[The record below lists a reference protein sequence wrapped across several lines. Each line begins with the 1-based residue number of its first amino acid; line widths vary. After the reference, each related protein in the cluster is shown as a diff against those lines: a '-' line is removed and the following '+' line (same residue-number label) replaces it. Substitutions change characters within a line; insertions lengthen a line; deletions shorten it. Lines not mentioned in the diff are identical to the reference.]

1 MTTATCIGEPI
12 SWLRLE
18 TFAQRGGDD
27 AIASHLA
34 SCPACAAC
42 LAEIRADVV
51 GLPPL
56 VVPATSSRQPW
67 FTWKWFAPAL
77 AAAAVAIVLLIVVR
91 RDRTQLDHVAT
102 IKGAGEVVLGVVRE
116 RSGTI
121 RRDVTTY
128 LPGDRWKLVIT
139 CAPGPFVWID
149 VAVVD
154 PAGVD
159 YPLGPAQLACG
170 NQIAVPGAFEI
181 TGTSVNLVCAR
192 LDATVIPA
200 RSPPRPGDPGVACI
214 TLTPERATPAP

>member
-1 MTTATCIGEPI
+1 MTTATSQCIGQPI

-18 TFAQRGGDD
+18 TYAQRGGD
-27 AIASHLA
+27 AKISSHLA

-51 GLPPL
+51 VLPPL
-56 VVPATSSRQPW
+56 AVPEVAPRRSW
-67 FTWKWFAPAL
+67 FGWRWLAPAM
-77 AAAAVAIVLLIVVR
+77 AAAAVAIVLLVVVR
-91 RDRTQLDHVAT
+91 RDRTQLEHVTT
-102 IKGAGEVVLGVVRE
+102 IKGAGDVVLGVVRE

-128 LPGDRWKLVIT
+128 LPGDRWKVVIT
-139 CAPGPFVWID
+139 CAPGPFVWVD

-170 NQIAVPGAFEI
+170 NEIAVPGAFEI
-181 TGTSVNLVCAR
+181 TGNAVNVVCAR
-192 LDATVIPA
+192 LDTELIPA
-200 RSPPRPGDPGVACI
+200 RRPPRPGDPGVACV
-214 TLTPERATPAP
+214 TLTPEPRQ